1 MAALFLR
8 RSVTSLATSLPSR
21 PLLRIESF
29 STFNSDIV
37 VDTKSL
43 TDTLRDLRAS
53 EHFDLIVI
61 GSGPAGQKCAIDS
74 AKHGNSVAI
83 IDKRD
88 MTGGVCVHAGTIPSK
103 VIANMKELDVELGIP
118 NKTFREAAL
127 HLTGY
132 RHKAFYNGQ
141 AGPSKRFGV
150 VDILQRV
157 KKVED
162 AETDITRHQLMRN
175 GVQMINGTARF
186 MPGNNHMVAVLSN
199 ESYETATDAN
209 RHSSADICK
218 RVLTADNF
226 LVCVGTRPARRPG
239 IPFDGETIFDSDQLL
254 WGKVK
259 SVPRRL
265 IVVGAGVVGME
276 YASMMTI
283 IPGTDVTVI
292 DGRKE
297 ILDVADKE
305 VSEALCYSMAQTGT
319 RFLVNEIIKSVEKS
333 ANGEVIVHLESG
345 KTVVGDGLLYTV
357 GRQGN
362 VEGLNLEAVGI
373 VPDKRGRIKVDNNF
387 QTEVP
392 HIYAAGDIIGFPGL
406 ASTSMEQGRL
416 ASVHMRTSKSFY
428 TKKISDDKMMDDPD
442 RVRTRMRSGEVFPF
456 GIYTVPEISMVGKN
470 EQQLTKEK
478 VPYEVGVARYEEL
491 AKGQMLGGVP
501 GFLKIIFCP
510 ATLEIFGVHAIGEG
524 ATEIIHIGQVVMSTG
539 GTVEYFR
546 NAVFNYP
553 TLAEAYR
560 VAAINGLS
568 KIDRLSWS

>member
-1 MAALFLR
+1 MLLR
-8 RSVTSLATSLPSR
+8 RSVTAASR
-21 PLLRIESF
+21 PARSLLRAANAF
-29 STFNSDIV
+29 STEAPAENRP
-37 VDTKSL
+37 L
-43 TDTLRDLRAS
+43 TDTLRELRAS

-74 AKHGNSVAI
+74 AKHGKSVAI

-88 MTGGVCVHAGTIPSK
+88 MLGGVCVHTGTVPS
-103 VIANMKELDVELGIP
+103 
-118 NKTFREAAL
+118 KTFREAAL

-150 VDILQRV
+150 EDILQRV
-157 KKVED
+157 RKVEN
-162 AETDITRHQLMRN
+162 AETDITRHQLLRN
-175 GVQMINGTARF
+175 GVQLINGTARF
-186 MPGNNHMVAVLSN
+186 LPGSKNMVAVLSN
-199 ESYETATDAN
+199 ESYETATDAK

-218 RVLTADNF
+218 RD
-226 LVCVGTRPARRPG
+226 
-239 IPFDGETIFDSDQLL
+239 ELL

-265 IVVGAGVVGME
+265 IIVGAGVVGME

-292 DGRKE
+292 DGRQE
-297 ILDVADKE
+297 ILNMADKQ
-305 VSEALCYSMAQTGT
+305 VSEALCYSMTQTGT
-319 RFLVNEIIKSVEKS
+319 RFLTGETIKSVEKS
-333 ANGEVIVHLESG
+333 PKGEVFVHLESG

-362 VEGLNLEAVGI
+362 VEGLNLEAVGLS
-373 VPDKRGRIKVDNNF
+373 PDKRGRIKVDNNF
-387 QTEVP
+387 QTAVP

-416 ASVHMRTSKSFY
+416 ASVHMRTSKPLNDLEL
-428 TKKISDDKMMDDPD
+428 SDDKKMDDPD

-470 EQQLTKEK
+470 EQQLTKEQ

-491 AKGQMLGGVP
+491 ARGQMLGGVP

-510 ATLEIFGVHAIGEG
+510 DTLKIFGVHAIGEG

-539 GTVEYFR
+539 GTLEYFR

-560 VAAINGLS
+560 VAALNGLR
-568 KIDRLSWS
+568 KIDRLRE

>member
-1 MAALFLR
+1 MPALLLR
-8 RSVTSLATSLPSR
+8 RSVASLAAASRPSH
-21 PLLRIESF
+21 PLLRASACAAFISEPAAE
-29 STFNSDIV
+29 N
-37 VDTKSL
+37 KPL
-43 TDTLRDLRAS
+43 GDTLRELRAS

-74 AKHGNSVAI
+74 AKHGKSVAI

-88 MTGGVCVHAGTIPSK
+88 MMGGVCVHTGTVPS
-103 VIANMKELDVELGIP
+103 
-118 NKTFREAAL
+118 KTFREAAL

-132 RHKAFYNGQ
+132 RHKAFYNGR

-150 VDILQRV
+150 EDILQRV

-175 GVQMINGTARF
+175 GVQLINGTARF
-186 MPGNNHMVAVLSN
+186 LPGNNHMVAVLSN
-199 ESYETATDAN
+199 ESYETATDAK
-209 RHSSADICK
+209 RHTSADICK
-218 RVLTADNF
+218 RVLTADKF
-226 LVCVGTRPARRPG
+226 LVCVGTRPARRPD

-259 SVPRRL
+259 TVPRRL
-265 IVVGAGVVGME
+265 IVVGAGVIGME

-292 DGRKE
+292 DGRQE
-297 ILDVADKE
+297 ILNMADKE

-319 RFLVNEIIKSVEKS
+319 RFLVGETIKSVEKTPK
-333 ANGEVIVHLESG
+333 GEVFVHLESG

-362 VEGLNLEAVGI
+362 VEGLNLEAVGLA
-373 VPDKRGRIKVDNNF
+373 PDKRGRIKVDNNF
-387 QTEVP
+387 QTAVP

-416 ASVHMRTSKSFY
+416 ASVHMRTSKPLNN
-428 TKKISDDKMMDDPD
+428 KELSDDKKMDDPD

-470 EQQLTKEK
+470 EQQLTKEQ
-478 VPYEVGVARYEEL
+478 VPYEVGMARYEEL
-491 AKGQMLGGVP
+491 ARGQMLGGLP

-510 ATLEIFGVHAIGEG
+510 ETLKILGVHAIGEG

-539 GTVEYFR
+539 GTLEYFR

-560 VAAINGLS
+560 VAALNGLR
-568 KIDRLSWS
+568 KVDRLRE

>member
-1 MAALFLR
+1 MSAQLLR
-8 RSVTSLATSLPSR
+8 RLAPSLATSRPARAAASSR
-21 PLLRIESF
+21 SDSAGLVANKQLLTE
-29 STFNSDIV
+29 
-37 VDTKSL
+37 
-43 TDTLRDLRAS
+43 TLRELRAS

-74 AKHGNSVAI
+74 AKHGKSVAI
-83 IDKRD
+83 VDKRD
-88 MTGGVCVHAGTIPSK
+88 MLGGVCVHTGTVPS
-103 VIANMKELDVELGIP
+103 
-118 NKTFREAAL
+118 KTFREAAL

-132 RHKAFYNGQ
+132 RHRAFYNGQ

-150 VDILQRV
+150 EDILQRV
-157 KKVED
+157 TKVEK

-175 GVQMINGTARF
+175 GVQLITGTARF
-186 MPGNNHMVAVLSN
+186 MPGNSHMIAVLSN
-199 ESYETATDAN
+199 ESYETATDTK
-209 RHSSADICK
+209 RHSSANICK

-226 LVCVGTRPARRPG
+226 LVCVGTRPARRPD

-259 SVPRRL
+259 AVPRRL

-297 ILDVADKE
+297 ILNMADKE

-319 RFLVNEIIKSVEKS
+319 RFLVDEIIKSVEKS
-333 ANGEVIVHLESG
+333 AKGEVLVHLESG

-362 VEGLNLEAVGI
+362 VEGLHLEAVGLT
-373 VPDKRGRIKVDNNF
+373 PDKRGRIIVDNNF
-387 QTEVP
+387 QTAVP

-428 TKKISDDKMMDDPD
+428 TKEISDDKKMDDPD

-470 EQQLTKEK
+470 EQQLTREQ

-510 ATLEIFGVHAIGEG
+510 KTLKLLGVHAIGEG
-524 ATEIIHIGQVVMSTG
+524 ATEIIHIGQVVMSTE
-539 GTVEYFR
+539 GTLEYFR

-560 VAAINGLS
+560 VAALDGLR
-568 KIDRLSWS
+568 KVDRSRE

>member
-1 MAALFLR
+1 MPLKNVAL
-8 RSVTSLATSLPSR
+8 
-21 PLLRIESF
+21 
-29 STFNSDIV
+29 DQ
-37 VDTKSL
+37 KSL
-43 TDTLRDLRAS
+43 TQTLRELRAS

-74 AKHGNSVAI
+74 AKHGKSVAI
-83 IDKRD
+83 VDKRD
-88 MTGGVCVHAGTIPSK
+88 MLGGVCVHTGTVPS
-103 VIANMKELDVELGIP
+103 
-118 NKTFREAAL
+118 KTFREAVL

-132 RHKAFYNGQ
+132 RHKAFYNGHT
-141 AGPSKRFGV
+141 GPSKRIGV
-150 VDILQRV
+150 KDILQRV

-175 GVQMINGTARF
+175 GVQLIHGTARF
-186 MPGNNHMVAVLSN
+186 MPGNDHMIAVLSN
-199 ESYETATDAN
+199 ESYETATDAK

-218 RVLTADNF
+218 RVLTADKF
-226 LVCVGTRPARRPG
+226 LVCVGTRPAHRPD

-254 WGKVK
+254 WGKVQT
-259 SVPRRL
+259 VPRRL
-265 IVVGAGVVGME
+265 IVVGAGVIGME
-276 YASMMTI
+276 YASMLTI

-292 DGRKE
+292 DGRQE
-297 ILDVADKE
+297 ILNMADKE

-319 RFLVNEIIKSVEKS
+319 RFLLGETIQSVEKS
-333 ANGEVIVHLESG
+333 ANGEVFVHLESG

-362 VEGLNLEAVGI
+362 VEGLNLEAVGLK
-373 VPDKRGRIKVDNNF
+373 PYKRGRIKVDNNF
-387 QTEVP
+387 QTAVP

-416 ASVHMRTSKSFY
+416 ASVHMRTSQSFY
-428 TKKISDDKMMDDPD
+428 TKEISDEKKMDDPD

-470 EQQLTKEK
+470 EQQLSKEN

-510 ATLEIFGVHAIGEG
+510 TTLAVLGVHAIGEG

-539 GTVEYFR
+539 GTLEYFR

-560 VAAINGLS
+560 VAALNGLS
-568 KIDRLSWS
+568 KVERLHDW

>member
-1 MAALFLR
+1 MPSLFSR
-8 RSVTSLATSLPSR
+8 RFVTSLAISR
-21 PLLRIESF
+21 PPHPLFRP
-29 STFNSDIV
+29 TFACRALSIDALSAA
-37 VDTKSL
+37 TTL
-43 TDTLRDLRAS
+43 TNTLRDLRAS

-74 AKHGNSVAI
+74 AKHGQSVAI

-88 MTGGVCVHAGTIPSK
+88 MTGGVCVHTGTMPS
-103 VIANMKELDVELGIP
+103 
-118 NKTFREAAL
+118 KTFREAAL

-132 RHKAFYNGQ
+132 RHRAFYNGQ
-141 AGPSKRFGV
+141 VGPSKRFGV
-150 VDILQRV
+150 EDILQRV
-157 KKVED
+157 KKVEG
-162 AETDITRHQLMRN
+162 AETDITRHQLLRN
-175 GVQMINGTARF
+175 GVQLISGTARF
-186 MPGNNHMVAVLSN
+186 LPGNQHMIAVLSN
-199 ESYETATDAN
+199 ESYETATDTS
-209 RHSSADICK
+209 RHTSADICK
-218 RVLTADNF
+218 RVLTADKF
-226 LVCVGTRPARRPG
+226 LVCVGTRPARRAD
-239 IPFDGETIFDSDQLL
+239 IPFDGQMIFDSDQLL

-292 DGRKE
+292 DGRQE
-297 ILDVADKE
+297 ILNMADKE

-319 RFLVNEIIKSVEKS
+319 RFLLGEIIEKVEKS
-333 ANGEVIVHLESG
+333 EKEVLVHLKSG
-345 KTVVGDGLLYTV
+345 KTIVGDGLLYTV

-362 VEGLNLEAVGI
+362 VEGLNLEAVGL
-373 VPDKRGRIKVDNNF
+373 VPDTRGYLKVDNNF
-387 QTEVP
+387 QTAVP

-416 ASVHMRTSKSFY
+416 ASVHMRTC
-428 TKKISDDKMMDDPD
+428 TPLNDHEISNDKLMDDPD

-470 EQQLTKEK
+470 EQQLTKEG

-510 ATLEIFGVHAIGEG
+510 ETLTVLGVHVIGEG
-524 ATEIIHIGQVVMSTG
+524 ATEIIHIGQVVMSTD
-539 GTVEYFR
+539 GTLEYFR

-560 VAAINGLS
+560 VAALNGLR
-568 KIDRLSWS
+568 KIDRLRE

>member
-1 MAALFLR
+1 MTASLLLR
-8 RSVTSLATSLPSR
+8 RSAAARLAAPQ
-21 PLLRIESF
+21 LRASSALF
-29 STFNSDIV
+29 STAATAADKTV
-37 VDTKSL
+37 L
-43 TDTLRDLRAS
+43 TDTLRELRAS

-74 AKHGNSVAI
+74 AKHGKSVAV

-88 MTGGVCVHAGTIPSK
+88 MLGGVCVHTGTVPS
-103 VIANMKELDVELGIP
+103 
-118 NKTFREAAL
+118 KTFREAAL

-132 RHKAFYNGQ
+132 RHRAFYNGQ
-141 AGPSKRFGV
+141 AGASKRFGIE
-150 VDILQRV
+150 DILQRV

-162 AETDITRHQLMRN
+162 AETDITRHQLQRN
-175 GVQMINGTARF
+175 GVQLINGTARF
-186 MPGNNHMVAVLSN
+186 LPGNKNMIAVLSN
-199 ESYETATDAN
+199 ESYETPTDAK
-209 RHSSADICK
+209 RHTSADICK
-218 RVLTADNF
+218 RVLTADKF
-226 LVCVGTRPARRPG
+226 LVCVGTRPARRED

-259 SVPRRL
+259 TVPRRL
-265 IVVGAGVVGME
+265 IIVGGGVVGME
-276 YASMMTI
+276 YASMLTI

-297 ILDVADKE
+297 ILNMADKE

-319 RFLVNEIIKSVEKS
+319 RFLVGETIKNVEKNS
-333 ANGEVIVHLESG
+333 KGEVLVHLDSG
-345 KTVVGDGLLYTV
+345 KTVVGDGLMYAV

-416 ASVHMRTSKSFY
+416 ASVHMRTENPVNKNGQ
-428 TKKISDDKMMDDPD
+428 KEVADDKVMDDPD
-442 RVRTRMRSGEVFPF
+442 RLRTRMRSGEVFPF

-470 EQQLTKEK
+470 EQQLTQEQ
-478 VPYEVGVARYEEL
+478 VPYEVGMARYEEL
-491 AKGQMLGGVP
+491 ARGQMLGGVP

-510 ATLEIFGVHAIGEG
+510 NTLKILGVHAIGEG

-539 GTVEYFR
+539 GTLEYFR

-560 VAAINGLS
+560 VAALNGLR
-568 KIDRLSWS
+568 KIENLRD

>member
-1 MAALFLR
+1 MSALFLR
-8 RSVTSLATSLPSR
+8 RSVTSLAISLPSR
-21 PLLRIESF
+21 PLLCIKSF
-29 STFNSDIV
+29 STFSNDIA
-37 VDTKSL
+37 DAAKSL
-43 TDTLRDLRAS
+43 TDTLRELRAS

-88 MTGGVCVHAGTIPSK
+88 MMGGVCVHTGTIPS
-103 VIANMKELDVELGIP
+103 
-118 NKTFREAAL
+118 KTFREAAL

-157 KKVED
+157 KKVEN

-175 GVQMINGTARF
+175 GVQLINGTARF

-199 ESYETATDAN
+199 ESYEAATDAN

-297 ILDVADKE
+297 ILDMADKE

-319 RFLVNEIIKSVEKS
+319 RFLVNEIIESVEKS

-392 HIYAAGDIIGFPGL
+392 HIYAA
-406 ASTSMEQGRL
+406 
-416 ASVHMRTSKSFY
+416 VFY

-560 VAAINGLS
+560 VAALNGLR